1 MSLFSYRTPKAR
13 LGELTET
20 LMESPRGEGSLARAG
35 PLPRASASCRLG
47 HPGRGASCPSTV
59 DITVPQP
66 LPPLSPGVSALHQLC
81 APSAATTP
89 TCSQTHQAPGLHL
102 LPGTWDMSSRPAL
115 SLPAREEWSGLWRGC
130 RERAQSPSRDRQASA
145 TAIAGV

>member
-20 LMESPRGEGSLARAG
+20 LTESPRGEGSLAHAG

-81 APSAATTP
+81 GPQCSHDPNVQSDPPGPRSAP
-89 TCSQTHQAPGLHL
+89 APGDLGHVQS
-102 LPGTWDMSSRPAL
+102 P
-115 SLPAREEWSGLWRGC
+115 C
-130 RERAQSPSRDRQASA
+130 AQSP
-145 TAIAGV
+145 IWGGVVGPVAWLS

>member
-20 LMESPRGEGSLARAG
+20 LTESPRGEGSLARAG

-81 APSAATTP
+81 GPQCSHDPNVQSDPPGPRSAP
-89 TCSQTHQAPGLHL
+89 APGDLGHVQS
-102 LPGTWDMSSRPAL
+102 P
-115 SLPAREEWSGLWRGC
+115 C
-130 RERAQSPSRDRQASA
+130 AQSPS
-145 TAIAGV
+145 